1 MATAKLTSG
10 SAKYSTPKL
19 PPGINTLY
27 GLGVPDKVIQ
37 AILLHENI
45 PTMQRSY
52 IQTGPEDVTNA
63 MKQLKCKKLLV
74 QQLCRRS
81 R

>member
-1 MATAKLTSG
+1 M
-10 SAKYSTPKL
+10 
-19 PPGINTLY
+19 
-27 GLGVPDKVIQ
+27 PDKLIQ